1 MYKKLFMAGV
11 GTAAAA
17 WSDDQAA
24 ISLYL
29 AAATY
34 CWRDSYMTHQY
45 GGAAT
50 GFVPTYTFWSGPG

>member
-1 MYKKLFMAGV
+1 MAGV

-17 WSDDQAA
+17 WSDEQAA

-45 GGAAT
+45 GGAAA